1 MPIRIRLALAF
12 AIATLVLVVVGGV
25 LFERSFRGG
34 LEDSLDN
41 GLRTQADSLSVQVRD
56 TPAPDLRAGGR
67 GALLDTHDVVAQVLD
82 GSGRVLAATQ
92 EAGTRS
98 VVSRASARTARARP
112 VFTDT
117 RVGPEGERYRV
128 LARSVSGPEGIRT
141 VVVAT
146 SLESTDDAVGRVR
159 DALLVGG
166 ALAVVVAAAGGWLLA
181 TAALRPVERMRRQ
194 TADIS
199 EHDSR
204 SRLQVPATR
213 DEIAALAVTMNDL
226 LGRLHAAVDRQ
237 RAFVADAGHELRTPL
252 AVLRTELELAG
263 RRERS
268 PEELRDAIDHA
279 AQESE
284 RLSRLADELLF
295 LTRADGDGDG
305 IRRERVELCGVITQA
320 VESVRARAVAV
331 DVALVVDAVDT
342 EVSIAPDLVR
352 RAVENLL
359 ENALRYS
366 PTRSTIEV
374 RGRREAGAA
383 VVEIVDEG
391 PGFPAGFVPHAF
403 ERFSR
408 ADDSRTRADGGTGL
422 GLAIVLAVARA
433 HGGSAEIADRPG
445 GGAVVTVRLPDV

>member
-1 MPIRIRLALAF
+1 M
-12 AIATLVLVVVGGV
+12 
-25 LFERSFRGG
+25 
-34 LEDSLDN
+34 
-41 GLRTQADSLSVQVRD
+41 
-56 TPAPDLRAGGR
+56 
-67 GALLDTHDVVAQVLD
+67 
-82 GSGRVLAATQ
+82 
-92 EAGTRS
+92 
-98 VVSRASARTARARP
+98 
-112 VFTDT
+112 FTDT
-117 RVGPEGERYRV
+117 RVGAERERYRV
-128 LARSVSGPEGIRT
+128 LARSVAGSEGVRT
-141 VVVAT
+141 VVVAS

-159 DALLVGG
+159 DALLAGG
-166 ALAVVVAAAGGWLLA
+166 ALAVVVAAAGGWVLA

-194 TADIS
+194 AADIS

-263 RRERS
+263 RRERT
-268 PEELRDAIDHA
+268 PEELREAIDHA

-320 VESVRARAVAV
+320 VESVRERAIAG
-331 DVALVVDAVDT
+331 DVGLVVDAVDA
-342 EVSIAPDLVR
+342 EVSLAPDLVR

-366 PTRSTIEV
+366 PPGSTIEV
-374 RGRREAGAA
+374 RARREAGTTI
-383 VVEIVDEG
+383 VEVVDEG
-391 PGFPAGFVPHAF
+391 PGFPPGFVPNAF
-403 ERFSR
+403 DRFSR

-433 HGGSAEIADRPG
+433 HGGSAGIADRPG
-445 GGAVVTVRLPDV
+445 GGAVVDVCLPDVCLPDVCLPEV